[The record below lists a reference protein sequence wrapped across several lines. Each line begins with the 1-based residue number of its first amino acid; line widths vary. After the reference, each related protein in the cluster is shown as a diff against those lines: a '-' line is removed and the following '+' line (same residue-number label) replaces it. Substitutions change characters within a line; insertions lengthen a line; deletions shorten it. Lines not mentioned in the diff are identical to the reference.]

1 MHTVKDILSEKGKVI
16 WSVSPETKVF
26 DALKLMAEKNIG
38 AVLVIKDNSVKGIF
52 SERDYA
58 RKVILEGRSSHEIN
72 VDEIMSP
79 RVLYVTL
86 DTAIDECMLLLT
98 EKKIR
103 HLPVY
108 ENENLVGIISIGDVV
123 KELLARK
130 DLIIDQMERYITNR
144 I

>member
-1 MHTVKDILSEKGKVI
+1 MNTVKDILAEKGNAV

-38 AVLVIKDNSVKGIF
+38 AVLVIRNNEIKGIF

-58 RKVILEGRSSHEIN
+58 REVILEGRSSHELE
-72 VDEIMSP
+72 VEKIMSP
-79 RVLYVTL
+79 RVLYVTS
-86 DTAIDECMLLLT
+86 DTGIDECMVLLT
-98 EKKIR
+98 EKRIR

-108 ENENLVGIISIGDVV
+108 DNEKLAGIISIGDVV
-123 KELLARK
+123 KELLIHK
-130 DLIIDQMERYITNR
+130 DFMIDQLERYITNR